1 MLFRPS
7 KIKCKCGNQM
17 SQVAKQCLE
26 CRRRKVK
33 ISCEECGA
41 EFECAPSR
49 IKKTCSSDCAYRL
62 RARNSANT
70 QSKKT
75 PLKCENCGKT
85 KLVSPAYSTRRFCST
100 KCSYAFRTGE
110 KSSNWKGGITS
121 EHHKFYSSKEWKEAC
136 RRVWARDR
144 RVCQRCG
151 KTHERGEKLHEVHH
165 IGSWVKF
172 TELRTEI
179 SNLVLLC
186 YECHKFVHSRK
197 NKLREFILLKN

>member
-75 PLKCENCGKT
+75 PLKGKNCGKT
-85 KLVSPAYSTRRFCST
+85 KFRSLPYSTRGFCQT
-100 KCSYAFRTGE
+100 NVTYVFR
-110 KSSNWKGGITS
+110 
-121 EHHKFYSSKEWKEAC
+121 
-136 RRVWARDR
+136 
-144 RVCQRCG
+144 
-151 KTHERGEKLHEVHH
+151 
-165 IGSWVKF
+165 
-172 TELRTEI
+172 
-179 SNLVLLC
+179 
-186 YECHKFVHSRK
+186 
-197 NKLREFILLKN
+197 